1 VIKALRG
8 AAFALAAA
16 TCLSL
21 LPGLAP
27 VAHAAESEPR
37 VSALLARLEKA
48 SSEVTTLS
56 GDFTQKSRI
65 KLFKQELSSTGR
77 MYFQRPRRIRWEYLL
92 PDPSVLVLDGDK
104 ATLHAAGA
112 APQIFDLA
120 RDAAMRAVFDQIS
133 LWLGAGSLSSAR
145 ADYDLAASGTE
156 ALPALALTPRPGTP
170 VAKAF
175 ARIELR
181 FDGRLL
187 LRSILLR
194 EASGDEKEIVFARMD
209 KNGRLPAAAF
219 TP

>member
-1 VIKALRG
+1 MIPALRG
-8 AAFALAAA
+8 VAFALTVAAGL
-16 TCLSL
+16 TFPS
-21 LPGLAP
+21 GLAGT
-27 VAHAAESEPR
+27 AHAAESDAR
-37 VSALLARLEKA
+37 VTSLLARLEKA
-48 SSEVTTLS
+48 SAEVTTLS

-77 MYFQRPRRIRWEYLL
+77 MYFQRPRRIRWEYLV

-104 ATLHAAGA
+104 ATLHSPGA
-112 APQIFDLA
+112 APQSFDLA
-120 RDAAMRAVFDQIS
+120 RDAAMRAVFDQIT

-145 ADYDLAASGTE
+145 GDYDLSVSGTD
-156 ALPALALTPRPGTP
+156 ALPVLALAPRAGTP

-194 EASGDEKEIVFARMD
+194 EASGDEKEITFSRMD
-209 KNGRLPAAAF
+209 KNGKLPAGAF